1 MVDLK
6 LPTEFDISNE
16 MPEELQSKSDIQDFI
31 AMFFRMLDEQQAGI
45 DLMRRYLKIIERK
58 LNV

>member
-31 AMFFRMLDEQQAGI
+31 AMFFRMLDEQQVGI